1 MEERRTA
8 LIAVRAVLIIRPDA
22 ISRLEPGLANGN
34 IRPVRRKFSIAA
46 LVLAWL
52 CANGAV
58 WNVVQVVAWTK
69 MICDYSQVMPA
80 NRALQLTFDG
90 SAPCKLCHLAQDG
103 REAASKL
110 PVSAALGGGDEKILL
125 IAECAPAPVL
135 VAPDFSWPGAVDVA
149 GLTRIESV
157 PVPPPRV

>member
-1 MEERRTA
+1 M
-8 LIAVRAVLIIRPDA
+8 
-22 ISRLEPGLANGN
+22 
-34 IRPVRRKFSIAA
+34 RRKFSLAA
-46 LVLAWL
+46 LLLAWL

-103 REAASKL
+103 REAARKL
-110 PVSAALGGGDEKILL
+110 PASAALGSGDEKILL
-125 IAECAPAPVL
+125 MAEYAPAPGL
-135 VAPDFSWPGAVDVA
+135 VAPDFSWPGVA
-149 GLTRIESV
+149 DTTGLTRTESV